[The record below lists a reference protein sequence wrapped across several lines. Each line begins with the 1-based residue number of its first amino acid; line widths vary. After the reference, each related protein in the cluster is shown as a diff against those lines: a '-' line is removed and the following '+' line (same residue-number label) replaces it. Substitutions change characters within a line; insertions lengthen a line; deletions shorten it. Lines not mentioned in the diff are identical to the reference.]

1 MGIQQGFVRG
11 LAPGVLLS
19 CLAMAAEKDGPT
31 VSTVP
36 PMPASSAELNLHQ
49 RLTEAWQTG
58 GIDLRHSDAV
68 FAWVFRH
75 LPDEVTVYPT
85 ENYYYWRLTTGGREI
100 RGNFRPASGERE
112 KGILSF
118 AYTEW
123 REFPDDLPEN
133 PDLTRVR
140 RFSAEDGVTV
150 KCPDP
155 LTCDVSS
162 EGKTVRFHLHDLPQL
177 PPASFPPA
185 LEEVFV
191 ERTWDES
198 GLPFFLCFHRAAK
211 CFFWVLNEEK
221 PVAEVFTETAPGI
234 FMGRRTGFYF
244 WRDAACG
251 NRKILAAVRGL
262 SVRRNDYFD
271 GPFDQLADNYAA
283 QVPLRKYLAEAFPA
297 IAGEI
302 DLHGYFTSGPD
313 KGNRVAL
320 TSHLMYDTAAQA
332 MDFIRRAAESP
343 VPVAAIAAGGKD
355 R

>member
-1 MGIQQGFVRG
+1 MRM
-11 LAPGVLLS
+11 ADLLS
-19 CLAMAAEKDGPT
+19 AGAASLIALT
-31 VSTVP
+31 AAASTT
-36 PMPASSAELNLHQ
+36 PAENAPELGLHQ
-49 RLTEAWQTG
+49 KLTEAWRAD

-75 LPDEVTVYPT
+75 LPDEVWVYPT
-85 ENYYYWRLTTGGREI
+85 ENYYYWRLVADGREI

-118 AYTEW
+118 AYAEW
-123 REFPDDLPEN
+123 REFPDDIPEN
-133 PDLTRVR
+133 AELSRVR
-140 RFSAEDGVTV
+140 KFSAEDGVTV
-150 KCPDP
+150 KCVDP
-155 LTCDVSS
+155 LTCDISS
-162 EGKTVRFHLHDLPQL
+162 EGKTVRFHLHNLPQL
-177 PPASFPPA
+177 PPASFPLPP
-185 LEEVFV
+185 EEVFV

-198 GLPFFLCFHRAAK
+198 GLPFFLCWHKSAK

-221 PVAEVFTETAPGI
+221 PVAETFTEPAPGVSL
-234 FMGRRTGFYF
+234 GRRTGFYF
-244 WRDAACG
+244 WTDKAHG
-251 NRKILAAVRGL
+251 NRKIMSAVRGL

-283 QVPLRKYLAEAFPA
+283 QVPLRKYIAEAFPA

-320 TSHLMYDTAAQA
+320 TSYLIYDTAAQA
-332 MDFIRRAAESP
+332 IEFTRKAAATP
-343 VPVAAIAAGGKD
+343 IPAAAIAAGGKD

>member
-1 MGIQQGFVRG
+1 MLCGR
-11 LAPGVLLS
+11 
-19 CLAMAAEKDGPT
+19 AMAAEENPKAAVLPDSIPSRAA
-31 VSTVP
+31 VSASTSFQSP
-36 PMPASSAELNLHQ
+36 SPAPELDLHQ
-49 RLTEAWQTG
+49 HLTEAWRAE

-75 LPDEVTVYPT
+75 LPEEVTVYPT
-85 ENYYYWRLTTGGREI
+85 ENYYYWRLTAAGREI

-112 KGILSF
+112 RGVLSF

-123 REFPDDLPEN
+123 REFPDETPEN
-133 PDLTRVR
+133 PELTRVR
-140 RFSAEDGVTV
+140 RFSAADGVTV

-155 LTCDVSS
+155 LTCDISS

-177 PPASFPPA
+177 PPVSFKLPP
-185 LEEVFV
+185 EEVFV

-198 GLPFFLCFHRAAK
+198 GLPFFLCWHKTAK
-211 CFFWVLNEEK
+211 VLFWVLNEEK
-221 PVAEVFTETAPGI
+221 PVAETFTEAAPGVI
-234 FMGRRTGFYF
+234 LGRRTGFYF
-244 WRDAACG
+244 WTDAAHG
-251 NRKILAAVRGL
+251 NRKILTAVRGL

-283 QVPLRKYLAEAFPA
+283 QVPLRKYIAEAFPA

-302 DLHGYFTSGPD
+302 DLHGYFTSGRD

-320 TSHLMYDTAAQA
+320 TSYLIYGTATEAIAFTRQA
-332 MDFIRRAAESP
+332 ATAPIPA
-343 VPVAAIAAGGKD
+343 AAIAAGGKD

>member
-1 MGIQQGFVRG
+1 MRPHYFL
-11 LAPGVLLS
+11 LAAIWPA
-19 CLAMAAEKDGPT
+19 LAALFPARAAEDAP
-31 VSTVP
+31 
-36 PMPASSAELNLHQ
+36 ELALHQ
-49 RLTEAWQTG
+49 KLTEAWRAE

-75 LPDEVTVYPT
+75 LPEEVWVYPT
-85 ENYYYWRLTTGGREI
+85 ENYYYWRLTADGREI

-118 AYTEW
+118 AYAEW
-123 REFPDDLPEN
+123 REFPDEVPED
-133 PDLTRVR
+133 PSLTRVR

-150 KCPDP
+150 KCVDP
-155 LTCDVSS
+155 LTCEISS
-162 EGKTVRFHLHDLPQL
+162 EGKTVRFHLHNIPQL
-177 PPASFPPA
+177 PPQSFQLPPD
-185 LEEVFV
+185 EVFV

-198 GLPFFLCFHRAAK
+198 GLPFFLCYHKQAR

-221 PVAEVFTETAPGI
+221 PVAEIFAEPAPGI
-234 FMGRRTGFYF
+234 VRGRRTGFYF
-244 WRDAACG
+244 WTDATHG
-251 NRKILAAVRGL
+251 NRKILTAVRGL

-283 QVPLRKYLAEAFPA
+283 QVPLRKYIAEAFPA

-302 DLHGYFTSGPD
+302 DLHGYFTSGTD

-320 TSHLMYDTAAQA
+320 TSYLIYGS
-332 MDFIRRAAESP
+332 AAEAVEFTRKAAAAP
-343 VPVAAIAAGGKD
+343 IPVAAIAAGGKD